1 MKKAF
6 LVVVAL
12 YGLAWY
18 QGWSLADLNVP
29 GMVTDRSNCEKSYPD
44 VCISPPPPYLT
55 CDELSVTRFKVFG
68 DDPHGF
74 DPDKDGL
81 GCD

>member
-6 LVVVAL
+6 LIAAAL
-12 YGLAWY
+12 YALAWY

-29 GMVTDRSNCEKSYPD
+29 GMVTDRANCDKSYPD
-44 VCISPPPPYLT
+44 VCISPPPPYLS
-55 CDELSVTRFKVFG
+55 CDELSVSRFKVFG

-74 DPDKDGL
+74 DPDHDGL
-81 GCD
+81 GCN

>member
-6 LVVVAL
+6 LIAVAL
-12 YGLAWY
+12 YALAWY
-18 QGWSLADLNVP
+18 QGWSLAGLNVP
-29 GMVTDRSNCEKSYPD
+29 GMVTDRSNCAPSYPD
-44 VCISPPPPYLT
+44 VCISPPPPYIA
-55 CDELSVTRFKVFG
+55 CSELSVTRFKVFG

-74 DPDKDGL
+74 DPDHDGI

>member
-6 LVVVAL
+6 LVAVAL
-12 YGLAWY
+12 YALAWY

-29 GMVTDRSNCEKSYPD
+29 GMVTDRANCDKSYPD
-44 VCISPPPPYLT
+44 VCISPPPPYLA
-55 CDELSVTRFKVFG
+55 CDELSVSRFKVFG

-74 DPDKDGL
+74 DPDHNGL